1 MLQPSVSEPNHPS
14 VNFLKGI
21 VRQQW
26 ASKLENSINDK
37 QTSKQMITY
46 IETHISNMNGIVD
59 QLDYELFCIPHIISH
74 SRNMTKEELFKYLR
88 LVESIAVGYS
98 SIYGRLITSLLM
110 IGLTA
115 KTKNL
120 GSIEKY
126 YRDVS
131 GDIESKIIA
140 YNNLIEKRH
149 ARIVRLS
156 DIADRHSKGILK
168 IFRRRRVAAI
178 RRRID
183 RGRKCL
189 DSLNKRMDSISDIN
203 RSMKLKAGFQ

>member
-74 SRNMTKEELFKYLR
+74 SLETCLKLH
-88 LVESIAVGYS
+88 A
-98 SIYGRLITSLLM
+98 SIY
-110 IGLTA
+110 
-115 KTKNL
+115 
-120 GSIEKY
+120 
-126 YRDVS
+126 V
-131 GDIESKIIA
+131 A
-140 YNNLIEKRH
+140 Y
-149 ARIVRLS
+149 
-156 DIADRHSKGILK
+156 
-168 IFRRRRVAAI
+168 
-178 RRRID
+178 
-183 RGRKCL
+183 
-189 DSLNKRMDSISDIN
+189 
-203 RSMKLKAGFQ
+203 